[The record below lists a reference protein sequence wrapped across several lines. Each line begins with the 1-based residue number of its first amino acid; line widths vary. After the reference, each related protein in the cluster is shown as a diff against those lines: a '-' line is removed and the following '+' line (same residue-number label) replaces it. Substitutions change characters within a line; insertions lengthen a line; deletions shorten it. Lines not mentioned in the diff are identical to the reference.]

1 MNAPIEKS
9 QVTIDIVSDVMC
21 PWCYIGKKR
30 LENALAEVP
39 DNIDV
44 KVQWMPYQLDATLP
58 KLGKDRKQYFIDK
71 FGSLDAYAQV
81 YAPIR
86 DAGVAEGI
94 AFKLDDIKVSPNT
107 MDAHRLIHWAGQDYG
122 LEVQHEL
129 VSILMRF
136 YFEEGKNIGD
146 NEVLLAAAKLAD
158 MGVDYIKERLESDE
172 DKEVISGQ
180 INSMQAAGVSG
191 VPFFIVNKKYALQGA
206 QPKEHIIQVIQDVAS
221 KN

>member
-1 MNAPIEKS
+1 MNAPVKRS

-30 LENALAEVP
+30 LENALADVP
-39 DNIDV
+39 DHIDV

-58 KLGKDRKQYFIDK
+58 KLGKDRQQYFIDK

-86 DAGVAEGI
+86 EAGVAEGI

-122 LEVQHEL
+122 LEVQNEL
-129 VSILMRF
+129 VSILMRY

-146 NEVLLAAAKLAD
+146 NEVLLEAAKLAE
-158 MGVDYIKERLESDE
+158 MGVDYTRERLETDE
-172 DKEVISGQ
+172 DKDIITGQ

-206 QPKEHIIQVIQDVAS
+206 QPKEHIVQVIQDVAK

>member
-1 MNAPIEKS
+1 MDAPAQKP

-30 LENALAEVP
+30 LENALAEVG
-39 DNIDV
+39 DDVDV

-58 KLGKDRKQYFIDK
+58 KMGKDRQQYFIDK
-71 FGSLDAYAQV
+71 FGSLKAYAQV

-86 DAGVAEGI
+86 EAGAAEGI
-94 AFKLDDIKVSPNT
+94 PFKLDDIKVSPNT

-146 NEVLLAAAKLAD
+146 NEVLLEAAKLAD
-158 MGVDYIKERLESDE
+158 MGVDYMRERLESDE
-172 DKEVISGQ
+172 DKELITGQ
-180 INSMQAAGVSG
+180 IQSMQAAGVSG
-191 VPFFIVNKKYALQGA
+191 VPFFIINKKYALQGA
-206 QPKEHIIQVIQDVAS
+206 QPKEHITQVIQDVAQKS
-221 KN
+221 